1 MFRIL
6 SVYGGLL
13 LRAMGQTLLLAL
25 CGLFFA
31 CILGLIFGLLSVL
44 KNRVCNIISTIFVDV
59 IRGVPMIV
67 LAYMI
72 YFGIPQFV
80 NGFMPAGA
88 KFTLTALQAGTIAL
102 ALNCGAYMAE
112 IIRAGIQSV
121 DPGQMEAARSLLW
134 GPSGS
139 LLPTCRWGMRV
150 SSASRNRI
158 PSQNPAA
165 AGAKA
170 QRPIPS
176 HWSMA
181 GMSRLHTEAATI
193 TPAAKP
199 ERRRCTQSFKSFF
212 KNNTQPAPAAVPRKG
227 MQTPRTA

>member
-1 MFRIL
+1 MIRIL

-13 LRAMGQTLLLAL
+13 LKAMGQTLLLAL

-31 CILGLIFGLLSVL
+31 CILGLIFGLLSVV

-80 NGFMPAGA
+80 NELTPAGV

-121 DPGQMEAARSLLW
+121 DPGQMEAARSL
-134 GPSGS
+134 G
-139 LLPTCRWGMRV
+139 LPYWKAMQRV
-150 SSASRNRI
+150 VLPQAIRTMI
-158 PSQNPAA
+158 PSIINQFIITLKDTSILSVIGFPELVNT
-165 AGAKA
+165 AKNVIA
-170 QRPIPS
+170 NTMSSFQVWAIVGV
-176 HWSMA
+176 MYLIVITLL
-181 GMSRLHTEAATI
+181 SRL
-193 TPAAKP
+193 AKQL
-199 ERRRCTQSFKSFF
+199 ERRLNRG
-212 KNNTQPAPAAVPRKG
+212 RE
-227 MQTPRTA
+227 